1 VTEFKRIMLASDWDP
16 AKLRFPV
23 LAQPKIDGV
32 RAWNPAGTLLGRSMK
47 QHANRHVRQLFS
59 RPLYQGFDGEMI
71 VGTNTERDSD
81 ICRRTTSALNSHEGQ
96 PQITW
101 WLFDYLV
108 PEVIDLPYQDRYMAM
123 VDHVDQMHDEF
134 LGGNLRVVPSY
145 WVTNM
150 KMLEQ
155 FDDQFLDEGYEGT
168 IIRDP
173 NSMFKQGRSTVREGG
188 LLRIKRFIDAE
199 AVVLEVIEGQ
209 TNGNEQQLDERGLA
223 FRSTH
228 AANMQP
234 NGLLGTMR
242 CRISATVSADV
253 AGTGWSFTAGQEIT
267 VSAGAMTHAERKHYF
282 ENPAELVGQTIKFK
296 FFPKG
301 VKDKPRFPTFL
312 SIRANSDMGGE

>member
-1 VTEFKRIMLASDWDP
+1 MTEFKRIMLASDWDP

-59 RPLYQGFDGEMI
+59 QPLYQGFDGEMV
-71 VGTNTERDSD
+71 VGTDTECNSD

-108 PEVIDLPYQDRYMAM
+108 PGVIDQPYWRRIQLLEK
-123 VDHVDQMHDEF
+123 HIEQLHDEF
-134 LGGNLRVVPSY
+134 VGGNLRVVPTY
-145 WVTNM
+145 HIHNM
-150 KMLEQ
+150 RLLENL
-155 FDDQFLDEGYEGT
+155 DDDFLNAGYEGT

-173 NSMFKQGRSTVREGG
+173 EGGFKQGRSTVREGG

-242 CRISATVSADV
+242 CRM
-253 AGTGWSFTAGQEIT
+253 AGASGSFALGQEIT

>member
-1 VTEFKRIMLASDWDP
+1 MTEFKRIMLASDWDP

-47 QHANRHVRQLFS
+47 QHANRHVRQEFS
-59 RPLYQGFDGEMI
+59 KPLYQGFDGEMV
-71 VGTNTERDSD
+71 VGFDTERDSD
-81 ICRRTTSALNSHEGQ
+81 ICRRTTSALNSHDGE
-96 PQITW
+96 PRMAW

-108 PEVIDLPYQDRYMAM
+108 PGVIDQPYWRRMQLLEK
-123 VDHVDQMHDEF
+123 HVEQLHDEF
-134 LGGNLRVVPSY
+134 LCGNVRVVHSY
-145 WVTNM
+145 RVESLAQ
-150 KMLEQ
+150 LERL
-155 FDDQFLDEGYEGT
+155 DDTFLDMGYEGT

-173 NSMFKQGRSTVREGG
+173 EGIFKQGRSTVREGG

-242 CRISATVSADV
+242 CRMEPNVSAV
-253 AGTGWSFTAGQEIT
+253 WSFAPGHEIT

-282 ENPAELVGQTIKFK
+282 ENPAALVGQTIKFK

>member
-1 VTEFKRIMLASDWDP
+1 MTELKRIMLASDWDP

-59 RPLYQGFDGEMI
+59 QPLYQGFDGEMI
-71 VGTNTERDSD
+71 VGSGTERDSD

-96 PQITW
+96 PTITW
-101 WLFDYLV
+101 WLFDYLL
-108 PEVIDLPYQDRYMAM
+108 PDVIGFPYDRRLELLRI
-123 VDHVDQMHDEF
+123 HVDQLHDEF
-134 LGGNLRVVPSY
+134 LGSSLRVVPSY
-145 WVTNM
+145 WAMDLNE
-150 KMLEQ
+150 LEEI
-155 FDDQFLDEGYEGT
+155 DDQFILDGYEGT

-173 NSMFKQGRSTVREGG
+173 EGGFKQGRSTVREGG

-242 CRISATVSADV
+242 CRM
-253 AGTGWSFTAGQEIT
+253 AGASGSFALGQEVT

-312 SIRANSDMGGE
+312 SIRAASDMGGE